1 MEKTDQEL
9 VSEYFKGDANALDT
23 LVTRHLKSIYN
34 FAWRQTGNAE
44 EANDI
49 AQEVFVKAWK
59 NLKRYDPN
67 QNFKTWI
74 MAIAR
79 NTSIDWLRKRRALSF
94 SDLDN
99 KYTEETFE
107 ETLVDKEPLPDE
119 AFERGEAKGVVDEL
133 MKELTEVQR
142 SAITLRVTEDLP
154 FEEIAAI
161 MKKPVNTV
169 KSYYRRGLLA
179 MRKKL
184 LKNDGSAPN

>member
-9 VSEYFKGDANALDT
+9 VSGYFEGDTSALDA

-49 AQEVFVKAWK
+49 AQDVFVKAWK

-79 NTSIDWLRKRRALSF
+79 NTSIDWLRKRRSLSF

-119 AFERGEAKGVVDEL
+119 VFEKGEAKGVVEGL

-142 SAITLRVTEDLP
+142 SAVTLRINEDLP
-154 FEEIAAI
+154 FEEIATI

-184 LKNDGSAPN
+184 LKNEGSAPN